1 MDGGEGIVMH
11 RRTTMKVR
19 KWLENIKLGLM
30 GEQGT
35 VVVHLGA
42 GVQGG
47 AEPVTGKGWGTLQAS
62 GGEMVND
69 TVWRGE

>member
-1 MDGGEGIVMH
+1 M
-11 RRTTMKVR
+11 
-19 KWLENIKLGLM
+19 ENIKLGLM

-35 VVVHLGA
+35 VVVHLGT